1 MEIRGNKVVD
11 ATKDLVLI
19 LMQSDVDLASRKKN
33 HSCAVAKACARQEQ
47 MEALIHLTRVYLR
60 NGKDH
65 WTRYVLPPS
74 LRGELIAFDR
84 GGTFI
89 PDTYVLLAPTKTQK
103 LGKHLGGKRGKHNPS
118 ALRKKPAYVKD
129 IRASLYN
136 VVK

>member
-19 LMQSDVDLASRKKN
+19 VMQRDVDFANKKKN
-33 HSCAVAKACARQEQ
+33 HSCAVAKACARQEK

-65 WTRYVLPPS
+65 WTRYILPPS

-89 PDTYVLLAPTKTQK
+89 PDTYVLLAPTKTTK
-103 LGKHLGGKRGKHNPS
+103 LGSHSISKRGKDNPNS
-118 ALRKKPAYVKD
+118 LRKKPAYVKD
-129 IRASLYN
+129 IRARLYN